1 MSTQVFAPYHVS
13 VRGIFLYFSII
24 TLYFHSAYGS
34 THSTVGRLLPALE
47 KIMTILNRFIN
58 LKISKKLFLG
68 FAAVLLVTV
77 AILTTGLLGLY
88 NIQDKV
94 DKNGHTSD
102 LFNALSAVRLNRT
115 NYQFTLDQ
123 KYLDQTNA
131 ATQRMQGTLAELEKY
146 SWSPDGKTGLEAT
159 ANAVNSY
166 VDTLSQFTKALTAK
180 KAIEEKLST
189 ENLCDNSVIASQLS
203 NGNTLLPQQAL
214 LASQVAFIMSDID
227 SQVTLYKQHPT
238 DALEQGIV
246 SRLESGKKDSDEL
259 LSAVSEDHK
268 AWLLAGIADM
278 NRIASELDNYKNV
291 WAEQSALSDTL
302 TGKALL
308 LTKAIQ
314 DLFSSQQQK
323 VFETVDDIQTQMAI
337 VAAIGIALG
346 MLLALGITRSITRP
360 LNETLRVAESIAQ
373 GDLTSTLTSTRS
385 DEPGLLMQAVSAMNE
400 NLKKI
405 INEVHDGVDSVARS
419 SSEIAAGNMDLSSR
433 TEQQSAAVV
442 ETAASMEELTS
453 TVALNAEHANH
464 ARLLAEE
471 ASQNASQGSQIS
483 QKVIDTMKNVRSS
496 SHRIS
501 EITTVINSIAFQT
514 NILALNAAVEAARAG
529 DQGKGFAVVAAEV
542 RTLAQRSAQS
552 AKEIENLIN
561 ESVVHVDT
569 GFNLVESA
577 GHAMTKIET
586 SVAQVRDIM
595 GEIAAATD
603 EQSRG
608 ISQIAQ
614 AMAEMD
620 TTTQQNAA
628 LVEESSA
635 AASSLEEQAVQL
647 ENVVSIFRVSKDT
660 TSRTEPRRVSAR
672 NQAGLPVSTRPA
684 TNDQDDWVKF

>member
-1 MSTQVFAPYHVS
+1 M
-13 VRGIFLYFSII
+13 
-24 TLYFHSAYGS
+24 
-34 THSTVGRLLPALE
+34 
-47 KIMTILNRFIN
+47 KILNSFIN
-58 LKISKKLFLG
+58 LKVSKKLFFG
-68 FAAVLLVTV
+68 FSAVLLITA
-77 AILTTGLLGLY
+77 AILTTGLFGLF
-88 NIQDKV
+88 NVQDKV
-94 DKNGHTSD
+94 EKNGHTTD

-115 NYQFTLDQ
+115 SYQYTLDQ

-131 ATQRMQGTLAELEKY
+131 AAQSMQATVAQLEKY
-146 SWSPDGKTGLEAT
+146 DWTADGQSTVDNT

-166 VDTLSQFTKALTAK
+166 VETLSLFTKALVEK
-180 KAIEEKLST
+180 KASEAQLNTQS
-189 ENLCDNSVIASQLS
+189 LCDNAGLATALS
-203 NGNTLLPQQAL
+203 RNGILPPQQAL
-214 LASQVAFIMSDID
+214 TAAQVAFTMSDID
-227 SQVTLYKQHPT
+227 SQVTLFKQHPSEG
-238 DALEQGIV
+238 LKQEIV
-246 SRLESGKKDSDEL
+246 SRLQSVKNDAEQLMPFVPE
-259 LSAVSEDHK
+259 EQK
-268 AWLLAGIADM
+268 AWLLA
-278 NRIASELDNYKNV
+278 S
-291 WAEQSALSDTL
+291 LSDTKRIGGELDHYKGVWSNQSTLSDDLSLKAATL
-302 TGKALL
+302 TQ
-308 LTKAIQ
+308 AIQ
-314 DLFSSQQQK
+314 TMFTRQQQK
-323 VFETVDDIQTQMAI
+323 VFDTVDHIQMQMVL

-346 MLLALGITRSITRP
+346 MLLALAITRSITRP
-360 LNETLRVAESIAQ
+360 LNETLRVAEQIAK
-373 GDLTSTLTSTRS
+373 GDLTSTLTSTRR
-385 DEPGLLMQAVSAMNE
+385 DEPGLLMQAVDTMNT
-400 NLKKI
+400 NLKNI
-405 INEVHDGVDSVARS
+405 INDVRDGVDSVARS
-419 SSEIAAGNMDLSSR
+419 SSEIAAGNMDLSAR

-453 TVALNAEHANH
+453 TVALNAENANH

-471 ASQNASQGSQIS
+471 ASQNATEGSAIS

-552 AKEIENLIN
+552 AKEIENLIH

-577 GHAMTKIET
+577 GDAMSRIET

-595 GEIAAATD
+595 SEIAAATD

-635 AASSLEEQAVQL
+635 AASSLEDQAVQL
-647 ENVVSIFRVSKDT
+647 EKVVSIFRVSKDNAG
-660 TSRTEPRRVSAR
+660 RAEKRRVNGA
-672 NQAGLPVSTRPA
+672 STATATTMKRPA
-684 TNDQDDWVKF
+684 ASDQDDWVKF

>member
-1 MSTQVFAPYHVS
+1 M
-13 VRGIFLYFSII
+13 
-24 TLYFHSAYGS
+24 
-34 THSTVGRLLPALE
+34 LLPHNYKLPPLMLVTIALLLGYSRRW
-47 KIMTILNRFIN
+47 KKHMKILNSFIN
-58 LKISKKLFLG
+58 LKVSKKLFFG
-68 FAAVLLVTV
+68 FSAVLLITA
-77 AILTTGLLGLY
+77 AILTTGLFGLF
-88 NIQDKV
+88 NVQDKV
-94 DKNGHTSD
+94 EKNGHTTD

-115 NYQFTLDQ
+115 SYQYTLDQ

-131 ATQRMQGTLAELEKY
+131 AAQSMQATVAQLEKY
-146 SWSPDGKTGLEAT
+146 DWTADGQSTVDNT

-166 VDTLSQFTKALTAK
+166 VETLSLFTKALVEK
-180 KAIEEKLST
+180 KASEAQLNTQS
-189 ENLCDNSVIASQLS
+189 LCDNAGLATALS
-203 NGNTLLPQQAL
+203 RNGILPPQQAL
-214 LASQVAFIMSDID
+214 TAAQVAFTMSDID
-227 SQVTLYKQHPT
+227 SQVTLFKQHPSEG
-238 DALEQGIV
+238 LKQEIV
-246 SRLESGKKDSDEL
+246 SRLQSVKNDAEQLMPFVPE
-259 LSAVSEDHK
+259 EQK
-268 AWLLAGIADM
+268 AWLLA
-278 NRIASELDNYKNV
+278 S
-291 WAEQSALSDTL
+291 LSDTKRIGGELDHYKGVWSNQSTLSDDLSLKAATL
-302 TGKALL
+302 TQ
-308 LTKAIQ
+308 AIQ
-314 DLFSSQQQK
+314 TMFTRQQQK
-323 VFETVDDIQTQMAI
+323 VFDTVDHIQMQMVL

-346 MLLALGITRSITRP
+346 MLLALAITRSITRP
-360 LNETLRVAESIAQ
+360 LNETLRVAEQIAK
-373 GDLTSTLTSTRS
+373 GDLTSTLTSTRR
-385 DEPGLLMQAVSAMNE
+385 DEPGLLMQAVDTMNT
-400 NLKKI
+400 NLKNI
-405 INEVHDGVDSVARS
+405 INDVRDGVDSVARS
-419 SSEIAAGNMDLSSR
+419 SSEIAAGNMDLSAR

-453 TVALNAEHANH
+453 TVALNAENANH

-471 ASQNASQGSQIS
+471 ASQNATEGSAIS

-552 AKEIENLIN
+552 AKEIENLIH

-577 GHAMTKIET
+577 GDAMSRIET

-595 GEIAAATD
+595 SEIAAATD

-635 AASSLEEQAVQL
+635 AASSLEDQAVQL
-647 ENVVSIFRVSKDT
+647 EKVVSIFRVSKDNAG
-660 TSRTEPRRVSAR
+660 RGEKRRVNGA
-672 NQAGLPVSTRPA
+672 STATATTMKRPA
-684 TNDQDDWVKF
+684 ASDQDDWVKF